1 MINSFRVTNFR
12 SIKDLKIKIAPI
24 TVIYGHN
31 STGKSSLLYS
41 LCVLRNIVLNP
52 NQQPLAFFNLTFAN
66 LGGFEKVVFD
76 HRKGNFIGFE
86 NEVKKDNTELKY
98 EVQIRGTEG
107 KFTLKVDGEIKAEF
121 IVATSFPYPLNQQDQ
136 KTIELNGKLFNVT
149 WNGIISKV
157 TPAEQTPELLE
168 KAKKIAELL
177 NSPIEVLRRMDF
189 IPLKRGFT
197 KPNYSPVA
205 LTPLLLAE
213 DEVATTLANDIYL
226 QGKLST
232 YLERILDREFRI
244 HVPPGV
250 AMFSLYTVEKPLG
263 LTVDVIN
270 DGFGVNQVIW
280 LLAKCLRDVDL
291 VCIEEP
297 EIHLH
302 PTAVRKLAKAIVHMV
317 KHESKR
323 FIISTHSESFVT
335 ALLSLISEDELKPEE
350 LSCYLSK
357 RERKETV
364 LEHQQVEEGG
374 QIKGGLA
381 SFMEAELED
390 LKTFLKAR
398 D

>member
-12 SIKDLKIKIAPI
+12 SIKNQEVKIAPL

-31 STGKSSLLYS
+31 SAGKSSLLYS
-41 LCVLRNIVLNP
+41 LCILRNIVLNP

-66 LGGFEKVVFD
+66 LGDFEKVIFD
-76 HRKGNFIGFE
+76 HKKGNFIVFE
-86 NEVKKDNTELKY
+86 NEVIKNSTKLRY
-98 EVQIRGTEG
+98 EVSIRETEG
-107 KFTLKVDGEIKAEF
+107 KFTLKADGKIKAEF
-121 IVATSFPYPLNQQDQ
+121 TVAVSFPYPLNQRDQ
-136 KTIELNGKLFNVT
+136 KTIELDGKLFNVA
-149 WNGIISKV
+149 WNGITAEV

-168 KAKKIAELL
+168 RAKKIAELL
-177 NSPIEVLRRMDF
+177 NSPVKALQRMDF
-189 IPLKRGFT
+189 VPLKRGFT

-205 LTPLLLAE
+205 LTPFLLGE
-213 DEVATTLANDIYL
+213 DEVATMLANDMYL

-244 HVPPGV
+244 HVPPGT

-263 LTVDVIN
+263 LTVEVIN

-280 LLAKCLRDVDL
+280 LLSKCLRDVDL

-302 PTAVRKLAKAIVHMV
+302 PKAVRKLAEALVHMV

-323 FIISTHSESFVT
+323 FIISTHSESLVT
-335 ALLSLISEDELKPEE
+335 ALLSLISKGELKPEE
-350 LSCYLSK
+350 LSCYLAK

-364 LEHQQVEEGG
+364 LEYQQAEEGG

-390 LKTFLKAR
+390 LKAFLKVR